1 MWVID
6 SEAVYFFKK
15 YLFSSQKT
23 FSTVLQIGRNSLLC
37 HGLAPQKIQMCYSV
51 LTKMST
57 AKLRLE
63 KKTKN

>member
-37 HGLAPQKIQMCYSV
+37 HGLAP
-51 LTKMST
+51 
-57 AKLRLE
+57 
-63 KKTKN
+63 KKKSKCAIVSLLKCQLLNYV